1 MSLENNSRPRDAERK
16 TRVHLS
22 LYDRGKFLLFFAAVF
37 FVLVWSDMAGDENL
51 GFNQAVIDSSYQRW
65 WIFPL
70 IAIETLRQTHF
81 LISEL
86 AANYHG
92 FWQKYFSFVDRLI
105 HKLSDWT
112 RFRLS
117 RVIKWI
123 VVIALLSV
131 VLGAI
136 YDETP
141 IRALFYAPQ
150 ALWSALP
157 IIGQL
162 MFAVVFVIIQFVAIF
177 WFLSRG
183 GIDTYFP
190 DDIKTRFTD
199 VWGQDHVL
207 ARIRENLVF
216 LENPE
221 SIEKLGG
228 YVPGGILLW
237 GPPGTGK
244 TLMAE
249 SMAGETGKP
258 FVFVDPGAF
267 NNMFFGIG
275 ILKVKSLFRKLRKLA
290 LRYGGVVVFFD
301 EADALGNRGIM
312 TNRGPGAYALDNCH
326 CAGYLSERA
335 NSLITVSNLISK
347 KDSAVLNKT
356 LPTKAPLINRFMM
369 GAGGGGGA
377 GTGTLQALLTELSG
391 LKKPRGFFNRV
402 VRRTLGMRPKNPPK
416 YRILVVMAT
425 NMPESLDEALLRP
438 GRIDR
443 MYRVGYPSKAGRI
456 RTYEGYFA
464 KVAHELTKEEI
475 EKLAIITPYATGATI
490 KDLVNESLIMAIR
503 NGRTSVTWS
512 DVLKA
517 KQLKQLGPSEDVEYI
532 ERERHATAVHE
543 ACHAVM
549 AYRVRRHMEI
559 DIATIEKGAEYLG
572 MVASIPPDDQFT
584 HWKSEYEGDILVSLA
599 SLAGER
605 MFFDGDNSSGVSGD
619 LESATT
625 IAGLMEGYWGMGST
639 VSSYASGRRMEIGAP
654 GGVKPN
660 DAKQEM
666 RRALSDRIEDN
677 LLNLLQKA
685 EKILV
690 ENREHV
696 LAVAHALETHKTLS
710 GNDVHAVIEGRKGD
724 VVNGEHYLDP
734 ENRKA
739 IEEYHLSA
747 LEAHKEHRKPNL
759 ALPVLN

>member
-1 MSLENNSRPRDAERK
+1 
-16 TRVHLS
+16 
-22 LYDRGKFLLFFAAVF
+22 
-37 FVLVWSDMAGDENL
+37 
-51 GFNQAVIDSSYQRW
+51 
-65 WIFPL
+65 L

-312 TNRGPGAYALDNCH
+312 TNRGPGAYATDNCH
-326 CAGYLSERA
+326 GAGYLSERA

-639 VSSYASGRRMEIGAP
+639 VSSYATGRRMEIGAP

>member
-1 MSLENNSRPRDAERK
+1 MTESNISSPSRPRDSDRK
-16 TRVHLS
+16 TRIHIS
-22 LYDRGKFLLFFAAVF
+22 FYDRIKFLLFFSIVF
-37 FVLVWSDMAGDENL
+37 FVLVWADMAGEDGL
-51 GFNQAVIDSSYQRW
+51 GYAEATQQSATQRW

-70 IAIETLRQTHF
+70 FAIELIRQTHF

-86 AANYHG
+86 ASPYHG
-92 FWQKYFSFVDRLI
+92 FWQGYFGFVDRQL
-105 HKLSDWT
+105 HRLSDWT

-117 RVIKWI
+117 RVIKWLVFI
-123 VVIALLSV
+123 TLLSI

-136 YDETP
+136 YKETP
-141 IRALFYAPQ
+141 VRALFFAPK

-157 IIGQL
+157 VIAQL
-162 MFAVVFVIIQFVAIF
+162 AFAVVFVIIQFVAIF

-190 DDIKTRFTD
+190 DDIKTRFSD

-207 ARIRENLVF
+207 ARIKENLVF

-249 SMAGETGKP
+249 SMAGETGRP

-275 ILKVKSLFRKLRKLA
+275 ILKVKMLFRKLRKLA

-312 TNRGPGAYALDNCH
+312 TNRGPGSYSQSCH
-326 CAGYLSERA
+326 GTNYVSEETLGAIWRNQLTKSEVATSELSSPG
-335 NSLITVSNLISK
+335 N
-347 KDSAVLNKT
+347 
-356 LPTKAPLINRFMM
+356 LINRFVMGA
-369 GAGGGGGA
+369 GAGGGAGG
-377 GTGTLQALLTELSG
+377 GTLQALLTELSG

-456 RTYEGYFA
+456 RTYQGYFD
-464 KVAHELTKEEI
+464 KISHNLTAEDM

-503 NGRTSVTWS
+503 NSRISVTWN

-532 ERERHATAVHE
+532 ERERHATAIHE

-549 AYRVRRHMEI
+549 AYQTRKHLEI

-584 HWKSEYEGDILVSLA
+584 HWKSEYESDILVSLA

-639 VSSYASGRRMEIGAP
+639 VSSYASSRRMELGAP
-654 GGVKPN
+654 GG
-660 DAKQEM
+660 AKGRDPKEEM

-677 LLNLLQKA
+677 LGALLARA
-685 EKILV
+685 ESLLM
-690 ENREHV
+690 ENRKHI
-696 LAVAHALETHKTLS
+696 LAVAHALETYKTLS
-710 GNDVHAVIEGRKGD
+710 GNDVHAVIEGRTGD
-724 VVNGEHYLDP
+724 VINGAVYFEPTNLA
-734 ENRKA
+734 KL
-739 IEEYHLSA
+739 EEYHQSA
-747 LEAHKEHRKPNL
+747 LQAHKEHRKPD
-759 ALPVLN
+759 LPLPIFG

>member
-1 MSLENNSRPRDAERK
+1 
-16 TRVHLS
+16 
-22 LYDRGKFLLFFAAVF
+22 
-37 FVLVWSDMAGDENL
+37 MAGEEGL
-51 GFNQAVIDSSYQRW
+51 GFTQAIEDSAYRRW

-70 IAIETLRQTHF
+70 LGVEFLRQTHF
-81 LISEL
+81 LIAEL
-86 AANYHG
+86 ASPYHG
-92 FWQKYFSFVDRLI
+92 FWQKYFAFTDRQI
-105 HKLSDWT
+105 HRLSDWT

-117 RVIKWI
+117 RVLKWI
-123 VVIALLSV
+123 LFITLLSI

-136 YDETP
+136 YEETP
-141 IRALFYAPQ
+141 VRALFFAPQ

-157 IIGQL
+157 IIAQL
-162 MFAVVFVIIQFVAIF
+162 AFAVVFVIIQFVAIF

-190 DDIKTRFTD
+190 DDIKTRFSD

-221 SIEKLGG
+221 SIEKIGG

-275 ILKVKSLFRKLRKLA
+275 ILKVKNLFRKLRKLA

-312 TNRGPGAYALDNCH
+312 TNRGPGSYSATECH
-326 CAGYLSERA
+326 GVSYVSENAR
-335 NSLITVSNLISK
+335 SLIVRSNLT
-347 KDSAVLNKT
+347 SASVEAERPT
-356 LPTKAPLINRFMM
+356 LVNRFVM
-369 GAGGGGGA
+369 GAGGGGA
-377 GTGTLQALLTELSG
+377 GMGTLQALLTELSG

-456 RTYEGYFA
+456 RTYQGYLS
-464 KVAHELTKEEI
+464 KISHSLTEADV

-503 NGRTSVTWS
+503 DGRSTVTWS

-532 ERERHATAVHE
+532 ERERHATAIHE

-549 AYRVRRHMEI
+549 AYRVRKHMDI

-584 HWKSEYEGDILVSLA
+584 HWKSEYESDILVSLA

-639 VSSYASGRRMEIGAP
+639 VSSYASSRRMELGAP
-654 GGVKPN
+654 GAPRAN
-660 DAKQEM
+660 AAKEEM
-666 RRALSDRIEDN
+666 RRALADRIEDN
-677 LLNLLQKA
+677 LAGLLTKSEVLLN
-685 EKILV
+685 
-690 ENREHV
+690 ENRNHV
-696 LAVAHALETHKTLS
+696 LAVAHALETYKTLS
-710 GNDVHAVIEGRKGD
+710 GNDVHAVIEGRIGD
-724 VVNGEHYLDP
+724 VVNGEVYLRP
-734 ENRKA
+734 EN
-739 IEEYHLSA
+739 IEALENYHRSA
-747 LEAHKEHRKPNL
+747 LQAHREHRKPDL
-759 ALPVLN
+759 SLPIFG